1 MTGVKGKFRWNPG
14 DVQVVRRP
22 SPRHEQRD
30 DPQEHATITGQAQ
43 GLDLAFPDAPGFKG
57 QGWSTQETMMVVRWL
72 FASPEAWDQ
81 AMGTARQYP
90 GNPHTVADTL
100 HEQIVPRSEL
110 DAIADAGGDPAKVNW
125 LEIAHELIERRGDPQ
140 AEQEHAGIAGQ
151 ALDLAATVT
160 VAPEAMTPPGL
171 PVPDDPAAISIFT
184 AHRVNSI
191 LHQVAHATERMQ
203 AAQAAA
209 GDLREYHVTHI
220 AEHLQRA
227 LDSAHEMTQNLRE
240 HYPAEAAELQQ
251 VKESVGL
258 ARGYELNARSGMISL
273 DLPAGTIAPV
283 SDGVSDHHITVVYL
297 GPDVDDEAF
306 ARACDRAR
314 DAAAAMPGPLSGT
327 VGGIGT
333 FPPSD
338 GSDGKVPAWAGVV
351 LPGAERLRSALED
364 LSASEHKDW
373 KPHVTVAYTEPG
385 EALPDPVPATS
396 VTFTSLSVHRGDDEV
411 MRFPLGGGAAELATG
426 TISGQAIGLA
436 KAVSPTTKAVTTA
449 HLTETTLHELSHASL
464 HAQAMGKD
472 APGGDEWQFDADHC
486 RSHLA
491 GAVEHAG
498 KIWTHLH
505 DNYPAESKWL
515 MGIAAIT
522 HPDEVQQHANDDE
535 TISGQLD
542 LGLSS
547 PCASPP
553 AG

>member
-1 MTGVKGKFRWNPG
+1 V
-14 DVQVVRRP
+14 
-22 SPRHEQRD
+22 
-30 DPQEHATITGQAQ
+30 TITEQA
-43 GLDLAFPDAPGFKG
+43 APPD
-57 QGWSTQETMMVVRWL
+57 R
-72 FASPEAWDQ
+72 
-81 AMGTARQYP
+81 
-90 GNPHTVADTL
+90 
-100 HEQIVPRSEL
+100 
-110 DAIADAGGDPAKVNW
+110 
-125 LEIAHELIERRGDPQ
+125 
-140 AEQEHAGIAGQ
+140 EHAGIAGQ
-151 ALDLAATVT
+151 ALDLAAAVT
-160 VAPEAMTPPGL
+160 VAPEAMKPPGL

-203 AAQAAA
+203 AAQAAT

-220 AEHLQRA
+220 VKHLERA
-227 LDSAHEMTQNLRE
+227 LNSAHEMTENLRE
-240 HYPAEAAELQQ
+240 HYPAEGAELGA

-273 DLPAGTIAPV
+273 DLPPGTIAPAP
-283 SDGVSDHHITVVYL
+283 DGVTDHHITVVYL

-333 FPPSD
+333 FPASD

-373 KPHVTVAYTEPG
+373 RPHVTVAYAAPG
-385 EALPDPVPATS
+385 EPLPDPVPATA

-411 MRFPLGGGAAELATG
+411 MRFPLGGGAAGLATG
-426 TISGQAIGLA
+426 TISGQMLDLA
-436 KAVSPTTKAVTTA
+436 VSVSPTTKAVTTA
-449 HLTETTLHELSHASL
+449 HLTETTLHELTHAYL

-472 APGGDEWQFDADHC
+472 DPDGDEWQFDSDHC

-505 DNYPAESKWL
+505 DNYPREARWL

-522 HPDEVQQHANDDE
+522 HPLEAQEHAGDGE
-535 TISGQLD
+535 TIGAQMANTETVSGQL
-542 LGLSS
+542 L
-547 PCASPP
+547 
-553 AG
+553 